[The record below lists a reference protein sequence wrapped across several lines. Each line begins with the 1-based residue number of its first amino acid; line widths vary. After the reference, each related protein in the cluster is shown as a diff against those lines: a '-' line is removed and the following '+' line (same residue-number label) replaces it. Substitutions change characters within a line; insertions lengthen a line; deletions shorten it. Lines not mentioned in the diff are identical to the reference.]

1 LRSVLQFGE
10 SVIEMTTVPTARS
23 QLSELYVRESAAI
36 EQEFSATGDGRAALA
51 RRTALVDAIVQRLW
65 NEIIVGSNP
74 GSNAGSSASPTTVD
88 PDGPKNFAL
97 VATGGFG
104 RGWLFPHSD
113 IDLLFLHAGNS
124 SESEFKDPIRRFS
137 QELWDLRLKL
147 SPATRNLAECE
158 RLDPNNVEFAISLLD
173 CRYLAG
179 DRELFSRLREKAV
192 PRLVARDYQ
201 NLIQNLAEITRA
213 RHHKF
218 GNTVFHL
225 EPNVKDGPGGLRDY
239 NVANWLA
246 LISAME
252 KLKVWPDEKTLLPVS
267 SRRAFD
273 AALDFQMSVRCFL
286 HFRYGRHDN
295 TLIWEAQDEAAARKI
310 GASIGANDAEIAN
323 TADWMR
329 IYFGHV
335 RSVHRVCMQLLEE
348 IPAAWSSLYRQFQG
362 WRSKVSSADFSV
374 VDGLIFLQQPAG
386 LRDPE
391 ILLRLFHFMAE
402 HGLKLS
408 TTTEYKVEQALPALA
423 ATPPR
428 GAELWLYLQETL
440 VQPHAADALRAM
452 NALRLLA
459 LLLPELKG
467 IEALVIRD
475 FYHRYTVD
483 EHSFLAI
490 ENLHRLK
497 ESKSE
502 WDQRF
507 AELQSELEQPELLYL
522 ALLLHDSGKAVP
534 SENHVELSLQLTDS
548 CAERLDLD
556 PVDRDTLRYLVASHL
571 EMAAATRRDVFDP
584 ANVKSF
590 AEKVGVPE
598 RLKMLC
604 LMTYADI
611 KAVNPEAMTPWK
623 ADNLWQLYIACANYL
638 SRSADER
645 VHTADDGSSVAP
657 SSVAPSSLASSNLA
671 HLRSLAP
678 VAGKKINIFLE
689 GLPQRYL
696 RIHGATDVLAH
707 AEMATRL
714 GQDGVQ
720 LNLKQVRH
728 WYELTLITTDRPFLF
743 ASVSGTLAAWGMNI
757 VKANAFSNAAGIV
770 VDTFYFTDRFRTLE
784 MNLQEWERLKKSIAA
799 VVKGEADVAR
809 MLRDRLKSEKGNAT
823 KVKIATQIEFDDGC
837 SASSTLVQVLTQDR
851 PGLLYRMCS
860 LISKHECN
868 IEIALIETEGQMAI
882 DILYLTSGGAKLSAA
897 RQSAL
902 GQALRDE
909 LAAK

>member
-1 LRSVLQFGE
+1 
-10 SVIEMTTVPTARS
+10 MTTVATVR
-23 QLSELYVRESAAI
+23 SELRDLYARESAAI
-36 EQEFSATGDGRAALA
+36 EQEFSVTGEGRSALA
-51 RRTALVDAIVQRLW
+51 RRTALVDSIVQRLW
-65 NEIIVGSNP
+65 KEIVVSSHPDSTDSGSN
-74 GSNAGSSASPTTVD
+74 SAA
-88 PDGPKNFAL
+88 PDRPKNFAL
-97 VATGGFG
+97 VATGGYG

-113 IDLLFLHAGNS
+113 IDLLFLHARS
-124 SESEFKDPIRRFS
+124 DSENEFKDPIRRFS
-137 QELWDLRLKL
+137 QEVWDLRLKL
-147 SPATRNLAECE
+147 SPATRNWAECE
-158 RLDPNNVEFAISLLD
+158 RLDPNNVEFAIALLD
-173 CRYLAG
+173 CRFLAG
-179 DRELFSRLREKAV
+179 DRELFTRLREKAV
-192 PRLVARDYQ
+192 PRLVGRDCQ
-201 NLIQNLAEITRA
+201 SLIQNLAEITRA

-252 KLKVWPDEKTLLPVS
+252 KLKVWPDSNTLLPVS
-267 SRRAFD
+267 SRRALD

-295 TLIWEAQDEAAARKI
+295 TLTWEAQDEAAAKKI
-310 GASIGANDAEIAN
+310 GTSDLEIAN
-323 TADWMR
+323 AADWMR
-329 IYFGHV
+329 VYFGHV
-335 RSVHRVCMQLLEE
+335 RAVHRVCNQLIEE

-362 WRSKVSSADFSV
+362 WRLKVAGDDFSV
-374 VDGLIFLQQPAG
+374 VDGLIFLKQPKQPQEPGG

-391 ILLRLFHFMAE
+391 MLLRLFHFMAE

-408 TTTEYKVEQALPALA
+408 TTTEFKVEQALPALA

-440 VQPHAADALRAM
+440 VQPYAADALRVM
-452 NALRLLA
+452 NALRLLS
-459 LLLPELKG
+459 LLLPELRG
-467 IEALVIRD
+467 IEALVVRD

-490 ENLHRLK
+490 EHLHRLK

-502 WDQRF
+502 WDRRF
-507 AELQSELEQPELLYL
+507 AALQGELEQPELLFL

-556 PVDRDTLRYLVASHL
+556 PVDRETVRYLVASHL
-571 EMAAATRRDVFDP
+571 EMSAAMRRDVFDP

-590 AEKVGVPE
+590 AERVGVPE

-645 VHTADDGSSVAP
+645 VHTGDDG
-657 SSVAPSSLASSNLA
+657 SNLA

-678 VAGKKINIFLE
+678 VAGKKINTLLE

-707 AEMATRL
+707 AEMASRL
-714 GQDGVQ
+714 GQDGVL
-720 LNLKQVRH
+720 LNLKQVRQ
-728 WYELTLITTDRPFLF
+728 WYELTLVTTDRPFLF
-743 ASVSGTLAAWGMNI
+743 ASVSGALAAWGMNI

-784 MNLQEWERLKKSIAA
+784 MNLQEWDRLKKSIAA
-799 VVKGEADVAR
+799 VVKGEADLAR
-809 MLRDRLKSEKGNAT
+809 MLRDRLKSEKADST
-823 KVKIATQIEFDDGC
+823 KVKISTQIEFDDSS
-837 SASSTLVQVLTQDR
+837 SAHSTLVQVLTQDR

-860 LISKHECN
+860 LVSKHECN

-882 DILYLTSGGAKLSAA
+882 DVLYLTSGAAKLSAD
-897 RQSAL
+897 RQAAL
-902 GQALRDE
+902 GQALREE

>member
-1 LRSVLQFGE
+1 
-10 SVIEMTTVPTARS
+10 MTTVAAVRS
-23 QLSELYVRESAAI
+23 ELRDLYVRESAAI
-36 EQEFSATGDGRAALA
+36 EQEFSVTGEGRTALA
-51 RRTALVDAIVQRLW
+51 RRTALVDTIVQRLW
-65 NEIIVGSNP
+65 NEIIVSSQP
-74 GSNAGSSASPTTVD
+74 GSSPAD
-88 PDGPKNFAL
+88 PDSPKNLAL

-113 IDLLFLHAGNS
+113 IDLLFLHASAS

-147 SPATRNLAECE
+147 SPATRNLAECDK
-158 RLDPNNVEFAISLLD
+158 LDPNNIEFAISLLD

-179 DRELFSRLREKAV
+179 DRELFSRLHEKVV
-192 PRLVARDYQ
+192 PRLVGRECQ
-201 NLIQNLAEITRA
+201 NLIQNLGEITRA

-218 GNTVFHL
+218 ANTVFHL

-252 KLKVWPDEKTLLPVS
+252 KLKVWPDAQTLLPVS

-295 TLIWEAQDEAAARKI
+295 TLTWEVQDEAAARKI
-310 GASIGANDAEIAN
+310 GAGDLEITNA
-323 TADWMR
+323 ADWMR
-329 IYFGHV
+329 VYFGHV
-335 RSVHRVCMQLLEE
+335 RSVHRVCNQLLEE

-362 WRSKVSSADFSV
+362 WRSRVASADFSV

-391 ILLRLFHFMAE
+391 MLLRLFHFMAE

-440 VQPHAADALRAM
+440 LQPHAADALRAM

-467 IEALVIRD
+467 IEALVVRD

-490 ENLHRLK
+490 EHLHRLK

-534 SENHVELSLQLTDS
+534 SQNHVEVSVQLTDS
-548 CAERLDLD
+548 CTERLDLD
-556 PVDRDTLRYLVASHL
+556 PVDRETVRYLVASHL
-571 EMAAATRRDVFDP
+571 EMSAAMRRDVFDP

-645 VHTADDGSSVAP
+645 VHTGDDGSS
-657 SSVAPSSLASSNLA
+657 LA

-696 RIHGATDVLAH
+696 RIHGASDVLAH
-707 AEMATRL
+707 AEMAARL

-728 WYELTLITTDRPFLF
+728 WYELTLVTADRPFLF
-743 ASVSGTLAAWGMNI
+743 ASVSGALAAWGMNI
-757 VKANAFSNAAGIV
+757 VKANAFSNASGIV

-809 MLRDRLKSEKGNAT
+809 MLRDRLKSEKVNGT

-837 SASSTLVQVLTQDR
+837 SAHSTMVQILTQDR

-860 LISKHECN
+860 LVSKHECN

-882 DILYLTSGGAKLSAA
+882 DVLYLTSGGAKLSAD
-897 RQSAL
+897 RQAAL

-909 LAAK
+909 LATK

>member
-1 LRSVLQFGE
+1 
-10 SVIEMTTVPTARS
+10 MTTGTIVH
-23 QLSELYVRESAAI
+23 SELWDLYGRESAAI
-36 EQEFSATGDGRAALA
+36 EQEFSVTGEGRTALA
-51 RRTALVDAIVQRLW
+51 RRTALVDSMVQRLW
-65 NEIIVGSNP
+65 NEIIVGSHP
-74 GSNAGSSASPTTVD
+74 GSASSSPSG
-88 PDGPKNFAL
+88 PDSPKNFAL

-113 IDLLFLHAGNS
+113 IDLLFLHAGS
-124 SESEFKDPIRRFS
+124 DSEAEFKDPIRRFS

-158 RLDPNNVEFAISLLD
+158 KLDPANVEFAISLLD

-179 DRELFSRLREKAV
+179 DRELFIRLREKVV
-192 PRLVARDYQ
+192 PRLVGRECQ

-267 SRRAFD
+267 SRRASD
-273 AALDFQMSVRCFL
+273 TALDFQMSVRCFL
-286 HFRYGRHDN
+286 HFRHGRHDN
-295 TLIWEAQDEAAARKI
+295 TLFWEAQDEAAARKI
-310 GASIGANDAEIAN
+310 GASDAEIASA
-323 TADWMR
+323 ADWMR

-335 RSVHRVCMQLLEE
+335 RGVHRVCTQLLEE

-362 WRSKVSSADFSV
+362 WRIKIPSNDFSV
-374 VDGLIFLQQPAG
+374 VDGLIFLQQPSAVQ
-386 LRDPE
+386 DPE
-391 ILLRLFHFMAE
+391 KLLSLFHFMAE

-423 ATPPR
+423 STPPR
-428 GAELWLYLQETL
+428 GGELWLYLQETL
-440 VQPHAADALRAM
+440 LQSNAADALRAM
-452 NALRLLA
+452 NALRLLT

-467 IEALVIRD
+467 IEALVVRD

-490 ENLHRLK
+490 EHLHRLK

-507 AELQSELEQPELLYL
+507 AELLGELEQPELLYL
-522 ALLLHDSGKAVP
+522 ALLLHDSGKSVP
-534 SENHVELSLQLTDS
+534 SDNHVELSLQLTDS
-548 CAERLDLD
+548 CTERLDLD
-556 PVDRDTLRYLVASHL
+556 PVDRETVRYLVATHL
-571 EMAAATRRDVFDP
+571 EMSAAMRRDVFDP

-598 RLKMLC
+598 RMKMQC

-645 VHTADDGSSVAP
+645 VHTGNDESS
-657 SSVAPSSLASSNLA
+657 LA

-678 VAGKKINIFLE
+678 VAGKRINVFLE

-696 RIHGATDVLAH
+696 RIHGASDVLAH
-707 AEMATRL
+707 AEMAARL

-743 ASVSGTLAAWGMNI
+743 ASVSGALAAWGMNI
-757 VKANAFSNAAGIV
+757 VKANAFSNAAGMV

-784 MNLQEWERLKKSIAA
+784 MNLQEWERLKQSIAA

-809 MLRDRLKSEKGNAT
+809 MLRDRLKSEKANGT

-837 SASSTLVQVLTQDR
+837 SAHSTLVQILTQDR

-860 LISKHECN
+860 LVSKHECN

-882 DILYLTSGGAKLSAA
+882 DVLYLTSGGAKLSADLQA
-897 RQSAL
+897 AL
-902 GQALRDE
+902 GRALRDE

>member
-1 LRSVLQFGE
+1 MNSKFGG
-10 SVIEMTTVPTARS
+10 VTEMSTVVGVRG
-23 QLSELYVRESAAI
+23 EIRDLYARESAALA
-36 EQEFSATGDGRAALA
+36 QDFLATGEGRTALA
-51 RRTALVDAIVQRLW
+51 RRTTLVDSIVQRLW
-65 NEIIVGSNP
+65 HEIIVSKA
-74 GSNAGSSASPTTVD
+74 STSSAPSGLANADTD
-88 PDGPKNFAL
+88 SPKNFAL
-97 VATGGFG
+97 MATGGYG

-113 IDLLFLHAGNS
+113 IDLLFLHGGT
-124 SESEFKDPIRRFS
+124 SESEYKDAIRRFS

-147 SPATRNLAECE
+147 SPVTRSLAECE

-173 CRYLAG
+173 CRYLVG
-179 DRELFSRLREKAV
+179 DRELFSRLHEKAV
-192 PRLVARDYQ
+192 PRLVGRDWQ
-201 NLIQNLAEITRA
+201 SLIQNLAELTRS

-252 KLKVWPDEKTLLPVS
+252 KLRVWPDPKMLLPVS
-267 SRRAFD
+267 SRRALD
-273 AALDFQMSVRCFL
+273 AALNFQMSVRCFL
-286 HFRYGRHDN
+286 HFRHGRHDN
-295 TLIWEAQDEAAARKI
+295 TLTWEAQDEAAARKI
-310 GASIGANDAEIAN
+310 GASDAEIAN
-323 TADWMR
+323 AADWMR
-329 IYFGHV
+329 VYFGHV
-335 RSVHRVCMQLLEE
+335 RNVHRVCNQLLEE

-362 WRSKVSSADFSV
+362 WRSRVASEDFSV
-374 VDGLIFLQQPAG
+374 VDGLIFLQRPDG

-391 ILLRLFHFMAE
+391 LLLRLFHFMAE

-408 TTTEYKVEQALPALA
+408 TTAEFKVEHALPALA

-440 VQPHAADALRAM
+440 VQPHAADALRSM

-467 IEALVIRD
+467 IETLVVRD

-490 ENLHRLK
+490 ESLHRLK

-507 AELQSELEQPELLYL
+507 AELLTELEQPELLYL

-534 SENHVELSLQLTDS
+534 SENHIELSMQLAES
-548 CAERLDLD
+548 CCQRLDLD
-556 PVDRDTLRYLVASHL
+556 QPDRETVRYLVANHL
-571 EMAAATRRDVFDP
+571 EMSAAMRRDVFDP
-584 ANVKSF
+584 ANVRSF
-590 AEKVGVPE
+590 AEKVGAPE

-645 VHTADDGSSVAP
+645 VHTGEGGSIIGQTNMGQANMTHLH
-657 SSVAPSSLASSNLA
+657 SLAS
-671 HLRSLAP
+671 

-707 AEMATRL
+707 AEMAARL

-720 LNLKQVRH
+720 LSLKQVRH

-743 ASVSGTLAAWGMNI
+743 ASVSGALAAWGMNI
-757 VKANAFSNAAGIV
+757 VKANAFSNAAGTV

-784 MNLQEWERLKKSIAA
+784 LNLQEWQRLKKNIAA
-799 VVKGEADVAR
+799 VIKGEADLAR
-809 MLRDRLKSEKGNAT
+809 MLRDRLKSEKAGTA
-823 KVKIATQIEFDDGC
+823 KVKIVTQIEFDDNS
-837 SASSTLVQVLTQDR
+837 SAHSTLMQVLTQDR

-882 DILYLTSGGAKLSAA
+882 DVLYLTSGGAKLSAT
-897 RQSAL
+897 RQAAL
-902 GQALRDE
+902 GRALREE
-909 LAAK
+909 LAAKEA